1 MNLKMKRVI
10 ILFFVAI
17 MIIFLGGC
25 STGKAIRFKI
35 KYYKCERNGYQNA
48 FYHTD
53 KTYNDNGRFP
63 TTTKLIRS
71 YEELLETCD
80 IYNSPAFSVESEKY
94 NSEINK
100 LIRTSTKNKIRNIR
114 INENILTIN
123 YTSKE
128 LKGMFIDVVLSDPWV
143 LIIELKQKDVKNVS
157 FIQYVRI

>member
-17 MIIFLGGC
+17 MIIFLAGC
-25 STGKAIRFKI
+25 STRKSINFDV

-53 KTYNDNGRFP
+53 KTYKNISKSLTFIN
-63 TTTKLIRS
+63 IINS
-71 YEELLETCD
+71 YEELVSICN

-100 LIRTSTKNKIRNIR
+100 LIRT
-114 INENILTIN
+114 
-123 YTSKE
+123 
-128 LKGMFIDVVLSDPWV
+128 
-143 LIIELKQKDVKNVS
+143 
-157 FIQYVRI
+157 